1 MNLSIQLVFLS
12 SSVSWCQPQR
22 FSSGQNKG
30 GSERGSERGSDR
42 GQGRKLSFEKAQV
55 SQSLPSDDYDS
66 YYYYYDEEPLPS
78 GPTRRPPLE
87 YEYYDEEEP
96 LPAGP
101 TREPPLPSGPTRR
114 PGQPTTAPVGQQGP
128 TVHPALNQLLNLPL
142 LTTPRPRR
150 GDRKASS
157 LRQGGRKLDINDQNK
172 LFSSQH
178 FIAPPPLNA
187 GALPLAL
194 QSDQPRNQFP
204 PFRERGNK

>member
-1 MNLSIQLVFLS
+1 MNLSFQLVLLS
-12 SSVSWCQPQR
+12 CSVSWSQSQR

-30 GSERGSERGSDR
+30 VSAR
-42 GQGRKLSFEKAQV
+42 GQGRKLSFQKAPV
-55 SQSLPSDDYDS
+55 SQPLPADDYD
-66 YYYYYDEEPLPS
+66 YYYYNYGEPLPS
-78 GPTRRPPLE
+78 GPTRRPSLE

-128 TVHPALNQLLNLPL
+128 IVHPALNQLLNLPI

-150 GDRKASS
+150 GDKKTSR
-157 LRQGGRKLDINDQNK
+157 LRQGGRKLDIKDQNK
-172 LFSSQH
+172 LFSSGH

-194 QSDQPRNQFP
+194 QSDQSLNQFP
-204 PFRERGNK
+204 PFRERRNK